1 MRKNKDKERRGE
13 NEEKGRKERGKEEK
27 EEKEG
32 ELNYKKG
39 RFYFRSGFDYGDEGK
54 LCFEE
59 AEFLKKYRKHVKI
72 DGIRRG
78 RIIAIL
84 ADKKAYES
92 GALRELKNLRNV
104 YLVGE
109 ILNLDGKKLPQ
120 KVEVIDVGGCEKL
133 KNYDL
138 CNLKNLYYINFSETA
153 IMKLDGSLLPESLE
167 IIDARACKNL
177 KTCDLANLKNLKK
190 LFLIASPIQSLDP
203 NKLPESLEEIYV
215 SNYADVNALRT
226 DARFKHLRII

>member
-1 MRKNKDKERRGE
+1 MKKNKDKER
-13 NEEKGRKERGKEEK
+13 EREK
-27 EEKEG
+27 EEKGG

-54 LCFEE
+54 LCSEE

-78 RIIAIL
+78 RITAIL

-92 GALRELKNLRNV
+92 GALKKLKNLRNV

-109 ILNLDGKKLPQ
+109 ISNLDGKKLPQ
-120 KVEVIDVGGCEKL
+120 KLEVIDIGGCEKL

-138 CNLKNLYYINFSETA
+138 RYLKNLYYINFSETE

-177 KTCDLANLKNLKK
+177 KTCYLANLKNLKK

-203 NKLPESLEEIYV
+203 NKLPESLKEIYV
-215 SNYADVNALRT
+215 SNYVDVNALKA
-226 DARFKHLRII
+226 DPRFRHLRII